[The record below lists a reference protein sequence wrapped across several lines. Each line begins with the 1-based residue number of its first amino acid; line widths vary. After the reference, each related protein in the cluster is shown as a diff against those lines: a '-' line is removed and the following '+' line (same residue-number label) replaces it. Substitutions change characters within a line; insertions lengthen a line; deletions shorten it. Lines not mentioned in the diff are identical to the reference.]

1 MSVLSHKTVMNM
13 HAMTY
18 LARELQESPAQ
29 PPGVELDVN
38 QMNSCQGVC
47 GGRTGTNYKSNLTTE
62 AQTPAQGST

>member
-1 MSVLSHKTVMNM
+1 
-13 HAMTY
+13 MTY
-18 LARELQESPAQ
+18 LVRELQESPAQ
-29 PPGVELDVN
+29 PLGVELEVN

>member
-1 MSVLSHKTVMNM
+1 
-13 HAMTY
+13 MTY
-18 LARELQESPAQ
+18 LVRELQESPAQ
-29 PPGVELDVN
+29 TPGVGLDVD